1 MDRAQD
7 VFKALQLTHSH
18 PLNQMIM
25 QTFRHSRAILFCKED
40 CLPCVM
46 TKDSLYKILADH
58 PEYRDNIT
66 VLRKERQ
73 VSLVGAYKIE
83 LFPTLVIVD
92 PLGEEQ
98 GKIVGGKNIRE
109 QLKGIL
115 FALNAST
122 K

>member
-1 MDRAQD
+1 
-7 VFKALQLTHSH
+7 
-18 PLNQMIM
+18 M